1 MTSYNF
7 CLVDVFAERRY
18 AGNPLAV
25 VTNAGSLSTEQ
36 MQQIAREINFS
47 ETTFILSPEL
57 RDGGYDVRIFTPA
70 RELPF
75 AGHPTLGT
83 AFVLQQE
90 VIRQPV
96 PQITLN
102 LAVGQIPVTIA
113 PPSTQPPILWM
124 QQPAP
129 TFGATVTAD
138 AIAPVL
144 GLDPSAIDPRYP
156 VQEVSTGVPF
166 LMVPLQSLTALQ
178 QIRVHPDRL
187 MTLVADLQAKEVF
200 VFCPE
205 TRHPANHFSA
215 RMFAPL
221 MGIAEDPA
229 TGSANGC
236 LAAYLVQHQVMG
248 TDTIQVQV
256 EQGYEMGRPSLLL
269 LTAARSEATIRVQV
283 GGSVVMVARGEFV

>member
-1 MTSYNF
+1 MSTFSF
-7 CLVDVFAERRY
+7 CMVDVFAERKY
-18 AGNPLAV
+18 TGNPLAV
-25 VTNAGSLSTEQ
+25 FTHAGSLTTEQ

-47 ETTFILSPEL
+47 ETTFILSPEP
-57 RDGGYDVRIFTPA
+57 RNGGYDVRIFTPA

-83 AFVLQQE
+83 AFILQQE

-96 PQITLN
+96 AAITLN

-113 PPSTQPPILWM
+113 PHPSASPILWM
-124 QQPAP
+124 QQQPP
-129 TFGATVTAD
+129 TFGAVIPAV

-144 GLDPSAIDPRYP
+144 SLDPTDIDPRFP
-156 VQEVSTGVPF
+156 IQEVSTGVPF
-166 LMVPLQSLTALQ
+166 IIVPLKSLAALQ
-178 QIRVHPDRL
+178 RIRVQTEQL
-187 MTLVADLQAKEVF
+187 ITLVESLQAKEVF

-205 TRHPANHFSA
+205 TRHPENQFSA

-229 TGSANGC
+229 TGAANGC
-236 LAAYLVQHQVMG
+236 FAAYLVHHRYLG
-248 TDTIQVQV
+248 TDSIQVRV
-256 EQGYEMGRPSLLL
+256 EQGYDMGRPSLLRL
-269 LTAARSEATIRVQV
+269 QAEQIANQISVRV